1 MTPENFVY
9 WLQGHCEMNPN
20 TPPTQEQWEMI
31 KDHLKTVFKKETKDF
46 GDFTPEITKPVY
58 EPPYSIPTPFTLPYD
73 SKPPQ
78 IIC

>member
-9 WLQGHCEMNPN
+9 WLQGHCEMNLN

-46 GDFTPEITKPVY
+46 GDFTPTKIQ
-58 EPPYSIPTPFTLPYD
+58 PYVGVPTPFTLPYD